1 MSMSLSPRPERLRMT
16 RSLDLNCGRRSMRPA
31 MACADS
37 SAGIIPSVR
46 ESSFAAS
53 SAAELTTIYN
63 AYNNATTY
71 AADYHDITTGFCSF
85 YDGNLAVVKWDL
97 CTGVGSPKTYV
108 GK

>member
-1 MSMSLSPRPERLRMT
+1 MSTAGRSVSSPT
-16 RSLDLNCGRRSMRPA
+16 W
-31 MACADS
+31 
-37 SAGIIPSVR
+37 AGIVNKAGH
-46 ESSFAAS
+46 FAAS

-85 YDGNLAVVKWDL
+85 YDANLAVAKWDL